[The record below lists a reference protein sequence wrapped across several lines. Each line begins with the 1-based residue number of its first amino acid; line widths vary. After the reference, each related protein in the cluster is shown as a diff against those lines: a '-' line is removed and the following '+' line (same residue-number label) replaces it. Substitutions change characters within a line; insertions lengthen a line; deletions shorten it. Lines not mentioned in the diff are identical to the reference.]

1 MSREIFRNG
10 SIAVVGAL
18 ALGWFLGSGLLGEKA
33 EAQSAEKKLK
43 IEYVNPLENMG
54 FTQVVV
60 TTHGGV
66 RTIRVSGQ
74 VGRGETMEAQATT
87 AFEALKNQLEA
98 AGAAPAD
105 VVKLNTYIVGYST
118 DDLPGFSAGKNAV
131 FGGLE
136 HQPAST
142 LVGVEALVYPN
153 FRIEIEAIAVVEE

>member
-1 MSREIFRNG
+1 MNRGNVRIG
-10 SIAVVGAL
+10 SIAVAGAL
-18 ALGWFLGSGLLGEKA
+18 ALGMVLGAGLSGAKA
-33 EAQSAEKKLK
+33 EAQSEENKLK
-43 IEYVNPLENMG
+43 IEYVNPLESMG

-87 AFEALKNQLEA
+87 AFAALKNQLEA
-98 AGAAPAD
+98 AGATPAD

-118 DDLPGFSAGKNAV
+118 DDLPGYSAGKNAV